1 MYYYPIYNLKLVDA
15 TAKNCPEKNI
25 TYKVYGKNKRL
36 NMKKLKVLRVFKN
49 YIKIALRNKFH

>member
-36 NMKKLKVLRVFKN
+36 NMKTWKVWEFLKITTKLF
-49 YIKIALRNKFH
+49 